1 MPRARLISNRPAGS
15 AAPVEPPETSASA
28 RPAATALT
36 AWTIDASGMVRAART
51 GSATL
56 AIDTGASTTST
67 TSAGSTSPIGPNS
80 STRTPSRAAA
90 AAPRATSPGPRS
102 APFAS
107 TATVTADDGLVLVVV
122 VVGRDDLPP
131 AVEAAV
137 RADPVRAPRLVAPGA
152 GVHRRSADLV
162 LRAALVGARVRL
174 LLLRDGHRR
183 PEE

>member
-1 MPRARLISNRPAGS
+1 MPRARLISNRPAAS

-67 TSAGSTSPIGPNS
+67 PSAGSTSPIGPNS

-122 VVGRDDLPP
+122 VVLVGRDDLTP
-131 AVEAAV
+131 AVEPAV
-137 RADPVRAPRLVAPGA
+137 RADPVRAPRLVALGA

-162 LRAALVGARVRL
+162 LRAALVGARVR
-174 LLLRDGHRR
+174 
-183 PEE
+183 